1 MLKKVA
7 LVYLVLPT
15 LLFSQ
20 MAGTCFA
27 DPSVLLK
34 QADAYKHNR
43 SYEQAEAIYLGV
55 IANYPG
61 SNAALKAQ
69 KDLIAV
75 YISAKK
81 NGEAQAALN
90 KLIADFSANPDL
102 PAALCDVA
110 TRYQFFTSTG
120 QRQWSDRY
128 EAVKTIYQYLK
139 QRYPNSSYAAQI
151 RLDVPRYQ
159 ILSYAKAGDYSKTI
173 AAIDSLIA
181 DFSGNSDLLCV
192 VSLAA
197 EEYCLKGSQ
206 LEAKGLSSQARDC
219 SQKAAAIFEMV
230 ISGFSDPV
238 WTPRACCWAG
248 DCYNKLGE
256 YGRSIDCYQ
265 KTVDDYPGYSLA
277 GHALFMVGRN
287 YESME
292 KSGLISKSEADLKIR
307 AVYEQLL
314 EKYPACKMAKY
325 VRHWL
330 SRHKSK

>member
-7 LVYLVLPT
+7 LVYLVLPA

-20 MAGTCFA
+20 MASTCFA
-27 DPSVLLK
+27 DTSVLLK

-61 SNAALKAQ
+61 SDAALKAQ

-75 YISAKK
+75 YISAEK
-81 NGEAQAALN
+81 NGKARAALN

-139 QRYPNSSYAAQI
+139 QRYPNNSYAAQI

-181 DFSGNSDLLCV
+181 DFSGNSDLPCV

-197 EEYCLKGSQ
+197 EEYYFKGLR
-206 LEAKGLSSQARDC
+206 LEAEDLSSQAED
-219 SQKAAAIFEMV
+219 SFQKAATIFEMV

-238 WTPRACCWAG
+238 WTPRVCCWAG
-248 DCYNKLGE
+248 DCYRRLGE
-256 YGRSIDCYQ
+256 YEKSIDCYQ
-265 KTVDDYPGYSLA
+265 KTVDDYPEQSLA

-287 YESME
+287 YESMK
-292 KSGLISKSEADLKIR
+292 KSGLISKSAADLEIR

-314 EKYPACKMAKY
+314 ETYPTCKAAKAAK
-325 VRHWL
+325 RWL
-330 SRHKSK
+330 SR